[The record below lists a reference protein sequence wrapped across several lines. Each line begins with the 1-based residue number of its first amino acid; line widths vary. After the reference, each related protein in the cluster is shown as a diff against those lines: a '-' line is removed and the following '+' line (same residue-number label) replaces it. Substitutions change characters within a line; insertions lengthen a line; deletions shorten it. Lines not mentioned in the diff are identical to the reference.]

1 MGNAELHALYEERL
15 NAISAPSFSA
25 MRSTAKELLFEQFD
39 AETRDMLW
47 EELKHG
53 VAIIDREELLWQYLY
68 SYGPMHQSKMNMAL
82 EKLPRIAEI
91 VKDGFSV
98 VDWGC
103 GQGLA
108 TVCLLDFLREKKIDA
123 LPESTVLVEP
133 SELAIENAR
142 LHVELCGVEN
152 VRLVPKLLDDVM
164 AQDVETDSAATIHL
178 F

>member
-98 VDWGC
+98 VD
-103 GQGLA
+103 
-108 TVCLLDFLREKKIDA
+108 
-123 LPESTVLVEP
+123 
-133 SELAIENAR
+133 
-142 LHVELCGVEN
+142 
-152 VRLVPKLLDDVM
+152 
-164 AQDVETDSAATIHL
+164 
-178 F
+178 